1 MSSTRRGARKSWAPI
16 RSAGRSL
23 RNGCPNARQ
32 QHRDHDRPRPPR
44 AAAGHGHV
52 RLGAGGELCDD
63 DHRPGP
69 VCVEAAGT
77 LGPPIHRHRPRG
89 SAANG
94 REIVRG
100 GAYTLRCAR
109 PQTPRT
115 WPSFAEPM
123 SFGTLAAPADTA
135 NLALVRRT
143 YELWNTG
150 GAEPLVEE
158 IWQPDV
164 VFYETPEM
172 PDTGVYRGVEAV
184 AGRMRDLVEAAGHF
198 QITVCSLECCGD
210 YVLAACVLSARG
222 AISGLRLTRRI
233 FHVRRSSR
241 STAV

>member
-1 MSSTRRGARKSWAPI
+1 
-16 RSAGRSL
+16 
-23 RNGCPNARQ
+23 
-32 QHRDHDRPRPPR
+32 
-44 AAAGHGHV
+44 
-52 RLGAGGELCDD
+52 
-63 DHRPGP
+63 
-69 VCVEAAGT
+69 
-77 LGPPIHRHRPRG
+77 
-89 SAANG
+89 
-94 REIVRG
+94 
-100 GAYTLRCAR
+100 
-109 PQTPRT
+109 
-115 WPSFAEPM
+115 M

-233 FHVRRSSR
+233 FHVLRCGGGRVREFRAHLDARQARREYDR
-241 STAV
+241 LCGRFV